1 MICPILVSGNRSHAK
16 LIVHISLKQ
25 KNQKIVF
32 HKLNSQLLKLLAKT
46 EQNLGEK
53 VWVKLNDMKYMK
65 NGITPGL

>member
-1 MICPILVSGNRSHAK
+1 MIVSKDGRY
-16 LIVHISLKQ
+16 
-25 KNQKIVF
+25 
-32 HKLNSQLLKLLAKT
+32 LLKLLAKT

>member
-1 MICPILVSGNRSHAK
+1 MERQLTICREQEIPVCRDILVHKPG
-16 LIVHISLKQ
+16 
-25 KNQKIVF
+25 KNI
-32 HKLNSQLLKLLAKT
+32 LKLLAKT